1 MAGPVGLC
9 VPAGHLGHPEG
20 LAVDLQSRQLL
31 AEAVV
36 VPVEGESIDDGIS
49 PLGGIERSIK
59 ICQPDEWITIVGHG
73 SPGHCRSD

>member
-1 MAGPVGLC
+1 MAVPVGIC

-36 VPVEGESIDDGIS
+36 VPVEYECIDDGGS
-49 PLGGIERSIK
+49 SGEV
-59 ICQPDEWITIVGHG
+59 ICYAQVRCRAL
-73 SPGHCRSD
+73 PGTKLT